1 MRHLLRLGLVGA
13 IASVVVGLGPSLALA
28 VSLPTPSLP
37 VATPTVPAVTPPP
50 VSVPTVIT
58 PVVPTPAAVAPTP
71 AVTVPPVSAPAV
83 SAPATSVS
91 APDLS
96 TPVARLPGGGSSR
109 QPASG
114 STRSDKGGSTEGTGG
129 GDGPSSAGT
138 SQDASGSTGPGVGTS
153 SPVRGAAPA
162 VGNAATVTAAGGPS
176 SAALPRGAALTA
188 VSLPSSS
195 VALSGSEGPL
205 DEYLLGLV
213 HDDLCDSLASI
224 LGPLPPRIDGLPG
237 PVIRQL
243 PAEVRNVVPRDVL
256 AKASV
261 RCEATLFDSSTAH
274 TEPDAKLLALLAQTG
289 LMVIAIV
296 QVGLG
301 LLCIGA
307 LLRHHA
313 RNGRTTAVAS

>member
-58 PVVPTPAAVAPTP
+58 VAPTPAAVAPTP
-71 AVTVPPVSAPAV
+71 AVTVPSVSTPAV
-83 SAPATSVS
+83 SVPATAVS

-96 TPVARLPGGGSSR
+96 TPVARLSGGGSSE

-114 STRSDKGGSTEGTGG
+114 STRSDKGGSTDGTAGG
-129 GDGPSSAGT
+129 EGPSSGGT
-138 SQDASGSTGPGVGTS
+138 SDDASGSTGPGTS
-153 SPVRGAAPA
+153 SPVRGGVPA
-162 VGNAATVTAAGGPS
+162 VQNAATLTAAGGPS
-176 SAALPRGAALTA
+176 SAALPRGAAALTA

-243 PAEVRNVVPRDVL
+243 PAQVRNVVPRDVL

-274 TEPDAKLLALLAQTG
+274 IEPDARLLALLAQTG

-307 LLRHHA
+307 LLRHHG
-313 RNGRTTAVAS
+313 RNGPATAVAS